1 MAFFPDSVFLEAL
14 KDFHC
19 VIRSDKEIVIMSPK
33 TLHTIRFE
41 VVTIKFP
48 ESTGLKV
55 KNLRYLVHKGAQVT
69 SLAQKKKTVL
79 LSTRPKGIL
88 KKSAEAEKNSAK
100 KAEEAISAVSFFCG
114 CGGLDLG
121 FVGGFGYKGTEFKR
135 NPFNILSA
143 YDFDAKCI
151 ETYKKN
157 ISPHAEVK
165 DLSDYNPLSVP
176 AADILIGGFP
186 CQDFATCGPRHGLN
200 SDRGR
205 LYTALMK
212 YMDAHKPMLV
222 VGENVPGLANIDNG
236 KALQTI
242 ISDLESCGY
251 RFNVWNLY
259 APDYG
264 IPQSRT
270 RLFIVGV
277 RNDLPGFPEKPTP
290 THPEMHRSIKWAI
303 EDLESVDDES
313 IPNQSQHFK
322 ASKAKKGN
330 GQGDEVSKADQPS
343 YTIRANAK
351 SRVQFHYA
359 LQRRLTI
366 RECARLQTFPDN
378 FLFPHSATSNMM
390 QIGNAVPP
398 MLAHTVAVSIA
409 KYLKKIK

>member
-1 MAFFPDSVFLEAL
+1 M
-14 KDFHC
+14 
-19 VIRSDKEIVIMSPK
+19 
-33 TLHTIRFE
+33 
-41 VVTIKFP
+41 
-48 ESTGLKV
+48 
-55 KNLRYLVHKGAQVT
+55 
-69 SLAQKKKTVL
+69 
-79 LSTRPKGIL
+79 
-88 KKSAEAEKNSAK
+88 
-100 KAEEAISAVSFFCG
+100 
-114 CGGLDLG
+114 
-121 FVGGFGYKGTEFKR
+121 
-135 NPFNILSA
+135 
-143 YDFDAKCI
+143 
-151 ETYKKN
+151 
-157 ISPHAEVK
+157 
-165 DLSDYNPLSVP
+165 P

-212 YMDAHKPMLV
+212 YMYAHKPMLV

-242 ISDLESCGY
+242 ISDFESCGY

-277 RNDLPGFPEKPTP
+277 RNDLPSFPEKPTP
-290 THPEMHRSIKWAI
+290 THPEAHRSIKWAI
-303 EDLESVDDES
+303 EDLEFVDDES

-330 GQGDEVSKADQPS
+330 GQGDEVSKPDQPS

-378 FLFPHSATSNMM
+378 FVFPHSATSNVM

-398 MLAHTVAVSIA
+398 ILAHTVAVSIA